1 MAAVF
6 SQLDHTARS
15 RAGWEMET
23 LAAVARFGALGEE
36 EEASRR
42 QGCKLIPG
50 LRQIP
55 GELDQPLNPQPEP
68 KKTSICTCRSEP
80 KLTCEETHSQEP
92 RERPPFLLV
101 KITAWNQ
108 LSLPSAH
115 ASTGTTFHS
124 GCVLALQW
132 AHESPGK
139 ENPIN
144 KDSVRLQLWPK
155 SGACL
160 QSKPSPRAAGL
171 PCTPFMPAAA
181 AVPGSYCQGTC
192 RLGDSRAASK
202 GLISNCDCPFPAHP
216 GG

>member
-1 MAAVF
+1 MQTDPGAETDTGRTGPA
-6 SQLDHTARS
+6 SEPTA
-15 RAGWEMET
+15 GTEKDIDCMY
-23 LAAVARFGALGEE
+23 
-36 EEASRR
+36 
-42 QGCKLIPG
+42 
-50 LRQIP
+50 
-55 GELDQPLNPQPEP
+55 
-68 KKTSICTCRSEP
+68 RSES
-80 KLTCEETHSQEP
+80 KLKCKETNAQEP
-92 RERPPFLLV
+92 ERGRPFCWV

-144 KDSVRLQLWPK
+144 KDSARLQLWPK

-171 PCTPFMPAAA
+171 PCTPFKPAAA
-181 AVPGSYCQGTC
+181 TVPRSDCQGTC
-192 RLGDSRAASK
+192 RLDEGRAATK
-202 GLISNCDCPFPAHP
+202 GLISKCDCPFPAHP
-216 GG
+216 SG